1 MRDLTLAAGLPL
13 PTPTNAAWFTS
24 GAVAVQCCG
33 SCATL
38 QHPPEEV
45 CHSCGA
51 TDLGTRALSPRGTVV
66 SFTVVHHATNAAL
79 SDVVP
84 YNIVL
89 VSLDDAPHIR
99 IVGNLEGD
107 VRVGMAVEAHWED
120 FDTEEGAT
128 IKLIQWH
135 PAPQGSGPRD

>member
-1 MRDLTLAAGLPL
+1 M
-13 PTPTNAAWFTS
+13 
-24 GAVAVQCCG
+24 
-33 SCATL
+33 
-38 QHPPEEV
+38 
-45 CHSCGA
+45 
-51 TDLGTRALSPRGTVV
+51 V